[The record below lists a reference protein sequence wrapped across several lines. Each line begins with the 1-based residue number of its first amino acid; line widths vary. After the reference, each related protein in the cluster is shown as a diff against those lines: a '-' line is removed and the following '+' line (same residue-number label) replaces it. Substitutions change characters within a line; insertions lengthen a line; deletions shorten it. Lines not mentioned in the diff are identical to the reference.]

1 MDQRPGSGS
10 RRRHEQPSPLVITEA
25 LWTQWAPR
33 YRAQFFNS
41 LSGPRQVGLLT
52 SLSPEG
58 IANAAVFSQTLHV
71 SANPPQLG
79 FLFRPLTDEHQG
91 LRYCRSQK
99 AFGFHLLG
107 GQQFEARQLHQCSA
121 KYPEGQSELDS
132 VGLHWQ
138 SFEHI
143 PAPRITS
150 ALVAYG
156 LRLDEEH
163 LLANGSV
170 LVVGSVIEVHLAP
183 SMTVEESGFVP
194 MPEDHFTA
202 QGLDTYLHSKTVV
215 QLPYAEVS
223 APLLKP

>member
-1 MDQRPGSGS
+1 MDQWPGSGS

-25 LWTQWAPR
+25 VWTQWAPR

-52 SLSPEG
+52 SFSPEG

-91 LRYCRSQK
+91 LRYCREQK

-132 VGLHWQ
+132 VGL
-138 SFEHI
+138 
-143 PAPRITS
+143 P
-150 ALVAYG
+150 
-156 LRLDEEH
+156 
-163 LLANGSV
+163 
-170 LVVGSVIEVHLAP
+170 
-183 SMTVEESGFVP
+183 
-194 MPEDHFTA
+194 
-202 QGLDTYLHSKTVV
+202 
-215 QLPYAEVS
+215 
-223 APLLKP
+223 